1 MLALWDD
8 DEDGDPVECMVGV
21 EYELTTF
28 VERLG
33 DSGAEALIPAMEEV
47 FDAVLGES
55 DEVRQANLASIH
67 TRARTETHAR
77 ARTHECAHAHAHAD
91 MRLGLHLGQENAGL
105 SEQVRFG
112 GAS

>member
-67 TRARTETHAR
+67 TRVRTQRCTRAR
-77 ARTHECAHAHAHAD
+77 AHMSVHMHMHMPTCD
-91 MRLGLHLGQENAGL
+91 
-105 SEQVRFG
+105 
-112 GAS
+112 

>member
-55 DEVRQANLASIH
+55 DEVRQAHLASIH
-67 TRARTETHAR
+67 TCART
-77 ARTHECAHAHAHAD
+77 ECAHAHAHAD

-105 SEQVRFG
+105 SEQVRPG

>member
-1 MLALWDD
+1 MLARWDD

-77 ARTHECAHAHAHAD
+77 AHAHMSVHMHMHMPTCD
-91 MRLGLHLGQENAGL
+91 
-105 SEQVRFG
+105 
-112 GAS
+112 